1 MEVDSVLTLIVSGPD
16 FDSGEIEQ
24 TTILVNLAAGADAAK
39 RLGDAGLTVNV
50 DGGKAII
57 DEPFPGTTYF
67 ESLGKSFDYYGDE
80 PVQIAAVWKPAERM
94 LKEVFYIPAVLI
106 LIVIVVS
113 QRRRMHE
120 NNRLEAEAAA

>member
-1 MEVDSVLTLIVSGPD
+1 M
-16 FDSGEIEQ
+16 
-24 TTILVNLAAGADAAK
+24 
-39 RLGDAGLTVNV
+39 
-50 DGGKAII
+50 
-57 DEPFPGTTYF
+57 
-67 ESLGKSFDYYGDE
+67 
-80 PVQIAAVWKPAERM
+80 QIAAVWKPAERM